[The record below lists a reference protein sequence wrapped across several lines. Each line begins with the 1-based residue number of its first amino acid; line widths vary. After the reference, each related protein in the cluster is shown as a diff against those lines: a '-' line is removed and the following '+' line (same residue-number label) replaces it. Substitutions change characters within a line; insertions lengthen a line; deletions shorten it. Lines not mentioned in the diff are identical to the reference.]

1 MKYVL
6 EYLEMIDNEPF
17 AMCNEQKLFSKFVR
31 NIFDTEDLYIDE
43 DKVEKYLSYQRYFD
57 F

>member
-17 AMCNEQKLFSKFVR
+17 AMCKEQKLFASFIRDV
-31 NIFDTEDLYIDE
+31 FDTEDLYIDE